1 MNMETINFS
10 TNWNNKLTNRA
21 FTTIRI
27 HNDRKYYVGREYQIT
42 LNNKPLGVAV
52 LKKKHTIKVN
62 QLTDCMCFLDTGYS
76 VPETI
81 NIISKMYPNLDL
93 SNTWFDFCL
102 LVFKSKKD
110 IEKEKREREK
120 QKGVYVPY
128 FD

>member
-1 MNMETINFS
+1 METINFS

-27 HNDRKYYVGREYQIT
+27 HNDRKYYVGGEYQIT
-42 LNNKPLGVAV
+42 LKNKPLGVAK
-52 LKKKHTIKVN
+52 LIKKHTITVN
-62 QLTDCMCFLDTGYS
+62 KLTDCMSYLDTGYS

-93 SNTWFDFCL
+93 SNALFDFCL

-110 IEKEKREREK
+110 VEKEQWEQSKK
-120 QKGVYVPY
+120 VVTWLPY
-128 FD
+128 KD